1 MLRRSVS
8 PGVSGPDESCR
19 LDHFAG
25 YSMILQ
31 NLIEFAAIFG
41 IWGLMLALLNQGLNT
56 DLILP
61 LVILVSLSKTAFF
74 GVENI
79 RQLFEATRR
88 NLAYHHF
95 MLLMLVNMTQ
105 IILSFGF
112 DYHCMYLV
120 DKASFSVELANATPG
135 ETVFE
140 FIYFSTLNFTFFGYG
155 DVTPQNVP
163 AKFVTMTEVLLAF
176 VTVIFLLSDF
186 ISLKESLSGPTSPTA
201 KPPLPGKSS
210 ADDSQKPVL

>member
-1 MLRRSVS
+1 
-8 PGVSGPDESCR
+8 
-19 LDHFAG
+19 
-25 YSMILQ
+25 MIVR
-31 NLIEFAAIFG
+31 NTIEFAFIMLTWGVTQMLIQRSPLPG
-41 IWGLMLALLNQGLNT
+41 IAMA
-56 DLILP
+56 
-61 LVILVSLSKTAFF
+61 VIIVISLSKTAFF

-79 RQLFEATRR
+79 RQLFEATRS
-88 NLAYHHF
+88 NQPYHRF
-95 MLLMLVNMTQ
+95 MLLMLVNMAQ

>member
-1 MLRRSVS
+1 
-8 PGVSGPDESCR
+8 
-19 LDHFAG
+19 
-25 YSMILQ
+25 MIVR
-31 NLIEFAAIFG
+31 NTIEFAFIMLTWGVTQMLIQHSPLPG
-41 IWGLMLALLNQGLNT
+41 IAMA
-56 DLILP
+56 
-61 LVILVSLSKTAFF
+61 VIIVISLSKTAFF

-79 RQLFEATRR
+79 RQLFEATHS
-88 NLAYHHF
+88 NQPYHRF

-112 DYHCMYLV
+112 DYQCMYLV

-201 KPPLPGKSS
+201 KQPLPGKSS